1 MIDSQYSIFI
11 DSDFRAS
18 GLLNKCWE
26 CWSQFFYLLS
36 LFLIILIPIR
46 YTSLGSQDNTLP
58 NPLLETRDR
67 IGQVVYLPAY
77 TLKEEDMER
86 KGRISS
92 KHWKSL
98 LYDDTSL
105 LYFHKILKPCHWMLL
120 EIMLNYNI
128 STISNFGKLE

>member
-1 MIDSQYSIFI
+1 MSWAKFMQTTN
-11 DSDFRAS
+11 SDRSYIILIMAHW
-18 GLLNKCWE
+18 NNE
-26 CWSQFFYLLS
+26 EVVYNFFYLLS
-36 LFLIILIPIR
+36 VIFILLLHTR

-92 KHWKSL
+92 KH
-98 LYDDTSL
+98 
-105 LYFHKILKPCHWMLL
+105 
-120 EIMLNYNI
+120 
-128 STISNFGKLE
+128 